1 MTKLCSPRKVK
12 LVLEFAD
19 YRGEKRHWVAA
30 NLFIELHST
39 TETSLNSYVYKSIE
53 ILHQKTV

>member
-1 MTKLCSPRKVK
+1 MTKLCSPEKVK

-19 YRGEKRHWVAA
+19 YRGKKRRWDAA
-30 NLFIELHST
+30 SLFIGLHST